1 MHSYVSPNN
10 LLKMKNLLFTL
21 LISSGSLYA
30 QTNDDAIKTT
40 LLAEAKALKAH
51 QPSEVRKHWLF
62 DPKDTKHTIVSVNL
76 PDGTY
81 TSRTGADFASDD
93 AFPPAMP
100 LSVSNADFRIKSA
113 GNFASANYQTTYT
126 APDGKALKAHRIVLL
141 EKTGNDW
148 KITSIS
154 EHYYLLK

>member
-1 MHSYVSPNN
+1 
-10 LLKMKNLLFTL
+10 MKNLLFVL
-21 LISSGSLYA
+21 LITSGSLYA
-30 QTNDDAIKTT
+30 QPSEEAIKAT

-126 APDGKALKAHRIVLL
+126 APDGKAVKAHRIVLL

-154 EHYYLLK
+154 EHYYLPK

>member
-1 MHSYVSPNN
+1 
-10 LLKMKNLLFTL
+10 MKNLLFAL
-21 LISSGSLYA
+21 LIGSGSLYA
-30 QTNDDAIKTT
+30 QTNDEAIKAT

-51 QPSEVRKHWLF
+51 QPGEVRKHWSF

-81 TSRTGADFASDD
+81 TSRTGADFTNDD

-100 LSVSNADFRIKSA
+100 LSVSNADFKIKSV

-126 APDGKALKAHRIVLL
+126 APDGKAVKAHRVVLL
-141 EKTGNDW
+141 EKVEKDW

-154 EHYYLLK
+154 EHYYLPK

>member
-1 MHSYVSPNN
+1 
-10 LLKMKNLLFTL
+10 MKKLLFVL

-30 QTNDDAIKTT
+30 QTTEEAIKHT

-51 QPSEVRKHWLF
+51 QPNEIRKHWFF

-76 PDGTY
+76 PDGSY
-81 TSRTGADFASDD
+81 TFRTGADFTNDD

-100 LSVSNADFRIKSA
+100 LSVSNADFKIKSA

-126 APDGKALKAHRIVLL
+126 APDGKAVKAHRVVLL
-141 EKTGNDW
+141 EKIGNEW

-154 EHYYLLK
+154 EHYYLPK

>member
-1 MHSYVSPNN
+1 
-10 LLKMKNLLFTL
+10 MKNLLFVL
-21 LISSGSLYA
+21 LIASGSLYA
-30 QTNDDAIKTT
+30 QPSEEAIKTT

-126 APDGKALKAHRIVLL
+126 APDGKAVKAHRIVLL

-148 KITSIS
+148 RITSIS
-154 EHYYLLK
+154 EHYYLPK

>member
-1 MHSYVSPNN
+1 
-10 LLKMKNLLFTL
+10 MKNLLFVL
-21 LISSGSLYA
+21 LIASGSLYA
-30 QTNDDAIKTT
+30 QTSEEAIKAT

-62 DPKDTKHTIVSVNL
+62 DSKDTKHTIVSVNL

-93 AFPPAMP
+93 AFPPAMS

-126 APDGKALKAHRIVLL
+126 APDGKAVKAHRIVLL
-141 EKTGNDW
+141 EKVGKDW
-148 KITSIS
+148 KITNIS
-154 EHYYLLK
+154 EHYYLPK

>member
-1 MHSYVSPNN
+1 
-10 LLKMKNLLFTL
+10 MKNLLFAL
-21 LISSGSLYA
+21 LIGSGSLYA
-30 QTNDDAIKTT
+30 QTNDDAIKAT

-51 QPSEVRKHWLF
+51 QPSEVRKQWLF

-76 PDGTY
+76 PDGSY
-81 TSRTGADFASDD
+81 TSRTGADFTHDD

-100 LSVSNADFRIKSA
+100 LSVSNADFKIRSA

-126 APDGKALKAHRIVLL
+126 APNGKTVKAHRLVLL
-141 EKTGNDW
+141 EKVGNTW

-154 EHYYLLK
+154 EHYY

>member
-1 MHSYVSPNN
+1 
-10 LLKMKNLLFTL
+10 MKNLFFALFL
-21 LISSGSLYA
+21 ASGSLYA
-30 QTNDDAIKTT
+30 QTTEEAIKTT

-51 QPSEVRKHWLF
+51 QPSEVRKHWSF

-81 TSRTGADFASDD
+81 TSRTGADFTNDD

-100 LSVSNADFRIKSA
+100 LSVSNADFKIKSV

-126 APDGKALKAHRIVLL
+126 APDGKAVKAHRVVLL
-141 EKTGNDW
+141 EKVEKDW

-154 EHYYLLK
+154 EHYYLPK

>member
-1 MHSYVSPNN
+1 
-10 LLKMKNLLFTL
+10 MKNLLFTL
-21 LISSGSLYA
+21 LISSGRLYA

-154 EHYYLLK
+154 EHYYLPK